1 MGAQTW
7 QHLASNIA
15 ARRWSLAFQ
24 TYAAQAV
31 GYNQQNSPSAINAL
45 HQEQVVASSVED
57 ASHANRITTTN
68 DISKESHSD
77 IYITGDVK
85 QMLSK

>member
-1 MGAQTW
+1 MFTIAA
-7 QHLASNIA
+7 QHL
-15 ARRWSLAFQ
+15 RSLAFQ

-31 GYNQQNSPSAINAL
+31 EYNQQNAPAVINTV
-45 HQEQVVASSVED
+45 HQEQVVASNVED